1 MDHPYQ
7 GLPFLSAL
15 EVFEALAR
23 HLSFKF
29 AASEL
34 NLTVGEIRWQI
45 KLIEDELGVPLFM
58 VLGADV
64 VLTAPGKDL
73 YTVLASIFSKTCDVL
88 AAIKRGGRSHMSPL
102 PPPMRSGRSG

>member
-1 MDHPYQ
+1 MDHRYY

-23 HLSFKF
+23 HLSFKL
-29 AASEL
+29 ATSEL
-34 NLTVGEIRWQI
+34 NLTAGEIRRQI
-45 KLIEDELGVPLFM
+45 NVIEDELGVPLFV

-73 YTVLASIFSKTCDVL
+73 YTVLASIFSNTCDVL
-88 AAIKRGGRSHMSPL
+88 TTIKRGGRSRESPL
-102 PPPMRSGRSG
+102 PPPKRSRRSG